1 MTFAMIPPK
10 GEKGPKNL
18 FQGLIWLQKSIA
30 TIKFCDPCYS
40 NQLFFLSECN
50 FFFGAKHVFPLFNLP
65 FNSFIKSCTST
76 CSKF

>member
-40 NQLFFLSECN
+40 NQLFFIR
-50 FFFGAKHVFPLFNLP
+50 V
-65 FNSFIKSCTST
+65 
-76 CSKF
+76 